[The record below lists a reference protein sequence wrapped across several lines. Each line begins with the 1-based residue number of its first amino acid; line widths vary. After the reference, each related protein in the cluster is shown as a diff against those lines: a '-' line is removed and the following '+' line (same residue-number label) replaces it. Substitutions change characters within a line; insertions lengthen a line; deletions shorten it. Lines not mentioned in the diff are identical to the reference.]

1 MSRTSRG
8 TLVALAVAAI
18 VLLIV
23 AWFDTTGFFTILGQY
38 AGDNS
43 VAAATVSVGSL
54 LIAGFGLLLGVLAW
68 RSASAVVGV
77 AYVVVGGFFVVL
89 PWLFFTFVVPTNG
102 FSPAAPQPLA
112 SIIEHLYGLTRG
124 GLHAVTTIGA
134 AMLIA
139 GVATLVRSWR
149 HRAVA
154 PSRAQVLVPSAEPTR
169 P

>member
-89 PWLFFTFVVPTNG
+89 PWLFFTFVVPMNG
-102 FSPAAPQPLA
+102 FSRTAALA
-112 SIIEHLYGLTRG
+112 SIIEHLYIWTHG